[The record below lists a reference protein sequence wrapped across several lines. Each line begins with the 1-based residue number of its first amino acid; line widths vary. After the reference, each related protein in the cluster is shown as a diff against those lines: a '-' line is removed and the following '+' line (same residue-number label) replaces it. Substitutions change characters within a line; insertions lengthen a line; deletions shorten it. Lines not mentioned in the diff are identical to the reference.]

1 MNNSRFKYRPP
12 IKYLFIGLGGIIISP
27 LFAMLISKDEIV
39 VSIIGGLFS
48 LIMLAM
54 GLGFLIIYIRKFNV
68 GDLVIGKDFLEIPGR
83 WKDRVKVDFNNVKNI
98 GDFNT
103 YDHVIEIESEQG
115 IHLIEKQWMKK
126 QEFDKARELLIKK
139 INND

>member
-1 MNNSRFKYRPP
+1 
-12 IKYLFIGLGGIIISP
+12 
-27 LFAMLISKDEIV
+27 
-39 VSIIGGLFS
+39 
-48 LIMLAM
+48 M